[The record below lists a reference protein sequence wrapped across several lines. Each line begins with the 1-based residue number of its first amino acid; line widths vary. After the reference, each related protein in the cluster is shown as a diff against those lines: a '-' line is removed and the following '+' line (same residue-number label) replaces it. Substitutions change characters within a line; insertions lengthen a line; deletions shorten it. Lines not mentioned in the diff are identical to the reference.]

1 MEKSLANIKRNLS
14 DPMFFVSTFC
24 LIGLCVS
31 AVRRRNPYQKYEAF
45 LAEWKDE
52 NMLSNLLHLS
62 HELGSKLTW

>member
-1 MEKSLANIKRNLS
+1 
-14 DPMFFVSTFC
+14 MFFVSTFC

-52 NMLSNLLHLS
+52 NMLSNLLYLS